1 MLKWLKKE
9 AGTLRRGSG
18 HSRLEQEN
26 SSSPLVALSSLP
38 HNTAMLGGP
47 TQRPK
52 AGALPLQY
60 RLLLGVGGP

>member
-1 MLKWLKKE
+1 MLEWLKKE

-26 SSSPLVALSSLP
+26 SSPALVALSSPP
-38 HNTAMLGGP
+38 HNTAMLGAP
-47 TQRPK
+47 TQRPR

-60 RLLLGVGGP
+60 RLLIGVGGP